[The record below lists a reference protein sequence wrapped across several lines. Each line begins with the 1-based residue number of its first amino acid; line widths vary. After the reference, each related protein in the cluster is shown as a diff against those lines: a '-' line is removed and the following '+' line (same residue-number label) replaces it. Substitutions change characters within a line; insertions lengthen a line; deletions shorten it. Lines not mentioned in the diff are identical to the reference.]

1 MSDLTQY
8 IRAVP
13 DFPKPGVC
21 FYDITTLLQDS
32 KGFKQALDGMEQY
45 VRSCNP
51 DVIVAIESR
60 GFIFAGPLSLRLGAG
75 FVPVRKP
82 GKLPFTTHR
91 EEYELEYGTD
101 TIEIHTDGVC
111 EAEKVIIIDDLLA
124 TGGTAEATAHLV
136 EQCGGEIIGFGFLVE
151 LTFLNGISKLSDYDV
166 LSLIKY

>member
-1 MSDLTQY
+1 MDLTEH
-8 IRAVP
+8 IRDIP
-13 DFPKPGVC
+13 DFPKKGII
-21 FYDITTLLQDS
+21 FKDITPLLMNTEA
-32 KGFKQALDGMEQY
+32 FEE
-45 VRSCNP
+45 
-51 DVIVAIESR
+51 VINRFYKYYKDKNITKVIAIESR
-60 GFIFAGPLSLRLGAG
+60 GFIFGGPLALRLGAG

-151 LTFLNGISKLSDYDV
+151 LTFLNGISKLKDYDV